1 MRQQIYG
8 PWVWLSSTFKMIWSR
23 NHRILRRILAD
34 GQCLGKGFN
43 VGQQT
48 IQPHAIMLSDTL
60 FWLTD
65 QKESSGTVNNELDV
79 KIQHSKEGQNW
90 IFFGTSILFPC
101 SSLVSDEFESL
112 VVHEYKMKSLIFP
125 TSFLALSLGQH
136 GCNYH

>member
-1 MRQQIYG
+1 MAVRKNQNDLESKAI
-8 PWVWLSSTFKMIWSR
+8 VFSDASWLTD
-23 NHRILRRILAD
+23 NY
-34 GQCLGKGFN
+34 LGKGFN

-90 IFFGTSILFPC
+90 IFFGTSILFPLFVFGLGRVRI
-101 SSLVSDEFESL
+101 SSRTRGGT
-112 VVHEYKMKSLIFP
+112 K
-125 TSFLALSLGQH
+125 
-136 GCNYH
+136 